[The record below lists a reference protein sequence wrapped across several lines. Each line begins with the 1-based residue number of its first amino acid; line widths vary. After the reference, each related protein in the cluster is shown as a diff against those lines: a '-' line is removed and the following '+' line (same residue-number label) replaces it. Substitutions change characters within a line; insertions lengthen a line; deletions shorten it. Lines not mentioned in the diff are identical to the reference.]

1 MKIDPN
7 TKQNIIKASFV
18 LFLEK
23 GYRDLTI
30 KEIMLVT
37 GLSKGAIYHHF
48 KSKEEIYRAT
58 LDQYFFALLDPKEM
72 VLKDTFS
79 ENIEMIYHFF
89 ADLFSDIEHMGV
101 NGIEYPMRRFFS
113 FQLDSEKDEVIREK
127 IFIAVLKF
135 RERIKGL
142 VQIAHDRG
150 QIKTELDIEA
160 VSYHIIALIEGI
172 PLHHSTVKRDVKNE
186 LLKKYSL
193 VFDSYLKLICTNS

>member
-7 TKQNIIKASFV
+7 TKQNIIKASFA

-30 KEIMLVT
+30 KEIMAVT
-37 GLSKGAIYHHF
+37 ELSKGAIYHHF
-48 KSKEEIYRAT
+48 KNKEEVYLAT
-58 LDQYFFALLDPKEM
+58 LDQYFFALLEPKEM
-72 VLKDTFS
+72 ALKDTFS

-101 NGIEYPMRRFFS
+101 KGIEFPMRRFFS
-113 FQLDSEKDEVIREK
+113 FQLDSEKNDAIREK
-127 IFIAVLKF
+127 ISIAVVKF
-135 RERIKGL
+135 RERIKMV

-150 QIKTELDIEA
+150 QINSELDVEA

-172 PLHHSTVKRDVKNE
+172 PLHHSTIKKDVKNE
-186 LLKKYSL
+186 LMKKYAL
-193 VFDSYLKLICTNS
+193 VFDSYLKLICTNY